1 VTVVTEDKPGLEDGV
16 VTAEGRDLAA
26 EQQLH
31 QARAE
36 TAAMRARARRI
47 GTLAAALAAAPRVED
62 VARVLAEQVQEA
74 LDCQT
79 FSVRQV
85 LPGENVAR
93 AVELGGVPIG
103 YQERFTD
110 LPLDVPSTV
119 AEVAIRRRPVFL
131 RSAADNRARYGD
143 HAGDHYEAARIEA
156 LARLPMLV
164 EGELIGILSV
174 GYWTPQEFSPEEQLF
189 LTTVADL
196 AAQALNRACTAEQLR
211 RESRR
216 YRLLSAAQS
225 AINLRLDATSE
236 LRALARAVVPEL
248 CDIATV
254 HVLHRPVPP
263 GMEPSFPVRTHRV
276 ASEVI
281 DGVDLPATFTDLEW
295 MAGEPIPEA
304 IRQGRFIEW
313 PLDRPTV
320 PRWALRTGAA
330 AAIRT
335 GLSHL
340 LLAPV
345 LVDGLVSAVAT
356 FGMCHDREPW
366 GPEDLA
372 IIEEITGH
380 AATAL
385 AHRLSYEQSRHT
397 ALVLQRSLLSEPPT
411 VDGLQVCVRYEPAGR
426 DEVGGDWYDAFEL
439 SRGRLALA
447 VGDVV
452 GHDIIAAAAMG
463 QLRAV
468 LRSLAMEE
476 HLTPG
481 AVLDRLAEANR
492 CLGITPFATA
502 LFARLTRATDGWDL
516 NWSSA
521 GHLAPVLL
529 EPGRPARA
537 LDQQGGV
544 ALAPAITVAHRT
556 NQLTLVRPGST
567 VLLFTDGLV
576 ERRGVTIDDG
586 INELCQ
592 RAHVMADRPLAV
604 LCDQLLRE
612 APRRDDVALLAL
624 RID

>member
-1 VTVVTEDKPGLEDGV
+1 M
-16 VTAEGRDLAA
+16 VTAEGPDLAA

-47 GTLAAALAAAPRVED
+47 GTLAAALASAPRVED

-103 YQERFTD
+103 YQQRFTD

-143 HAGDHYEAARIEA
+143 YAGDHYEAARIEA

-164 EGELIGILSV
+164 EDELVGILSV
-174 GYWTPQEFSPEEQLF
+174 GYWTAQEFSPEEQLF

-196 AAQALNRACTAEQLR
+196 AAQALHRARTAEQLR

-216 YRLLSAAQS
+216 YRLLSAAQA
-225 AINLRLDATSE
+225 AINLRLDSISE
-236 LRALARAVVPEL
+236 LRALARVVVPEL
-248 CDIATV
+248 CDTATV

-263 GMEPSFPVRTHRV
+263 GTAPTFPVHTQRV

-281 DGVDLPATFTDLEW
+281 DGVDLPATFTDVEWLE
-295 MAGEPIPEA
+295 GEPIPEA
-304 IRQGRFIEW
+304 IQAGRLIEW
-313 PLDRPTV
+313 PLDPPDV
-320 PRWALRTGAA
+320 PRWALRTGTA
-330 AAIRT
+330 AAIRA
-335 GLSHL
+335 GLTRL

-345 LVDGLVSAVAT
+345 LVDGSVAAVAT

-385 AHRLSYEQSRHT
+385 AHRLTYEQSRHT
-397 ALVLQRSLLSEPPT
+397 ALVLQRSLLSEPPM

-439 SRGRLALA
+439 APGQLALA

-468 LRSLAMEE
+468 LRSLAMEDD
-476 HLTPG
+476 LDPG

-502 LFARLTRATDGWDL
+502 IFARLTRADEGWEL
-516 NWSSA
+516 TWSSA

-529 EPGRPARA
+529 EPGRPARP
-537 LDQQGGV
+537 LEQRGGV
-544 ALAPAITVAHRT
+544 ALAPSITVEHQT
-556 NQLTLVRPGST
+556 NQVTLIRPGST
-567 VLLFTDGLV
+567 VLFFTDGLV
-576 ERRGVTIDDG
+576 ERRGVAIDDG
-586 INELCQ
+586 VTELCQ
-592 RAHVMADRPLAV
+592 RAYAMADRPLAV
-604 LCDQLLRE
+604 LCDQLVRE
-612 APRRDDVALLAL
+612 APRRDDVALLAV